1 MRKIKLFS
9 AAVAAVLIGIIGSG
23 CSSVKGSFSTKG
35 STMNNI
41 LDFGAVGD
49 GVTDNTAAIQRAI
62 DAGGVVY
69 VPSGVFV
76 TGTIYLRSN
85 GGLEL
90 APGAVLLGS
99 PDKSKYNAPD
109 FCPQNAP
116 SISEKASGAH
126 LIVALEVENVVIRG

>member
-1 MRKIKLFS
+1 MKN
-9 AAVAAVLIGIIGSG
+9 II
-23 CSSVKGSFSTKG
+23 
-35 STMNNI
+35 
-41 LDFGAVGD
+41 DFGAVGD

-69 VPSGVFV
+69 IPAGTFV

-99 PDKSKYNAPD
+99 PDKTKYNAPD
-109 FCPQNAP
+109 FC
-116 SISEKASGAH
+116 
-126 LIVALEVENVVIRG
+126 V